1 MLKYHLKLIEDIKAE
16 ERLLSSLSKTEFKGV
31 YEASLASSD
40 FTVLRIVTNHNT
52 GIYDYDDRLPSWL
65 DSEFEAP
72 IWKLTLLDTPKF
84 IRWNT
89 VILDD
94 GETLTAPKHSKLL
107 NAFKYWI
114 TATANPLENSGKVDL
129 ASKTILTKVY
139 YVIRLINAIL
149 LHAKELQLAK
159 YQLLFVD
166 TNFWLTIFTQMA
178 TYGATEG
185 VYRFEERIKKLVD
198 NGSITISDEEC
209 EKFVVQYPYLTS
221 TLASE
226 DIYINPN
233 NRQKASAWLFKQ
245 GYYRTYQNTP
255 KYNGNVAVLGNLVL
269 GEKCLSG
276 DIRISNFVEFHLK
289 PQCITTEYKTIDNK
303 DNNHGI
309 NISGLRHYISVLKL
323 IHTNLDRQDACTPNV
338 IPDTLTVETINDIK
352 GVRLKKTKRT
362 RTLSPS
368 FVFNLID
375 CCYTFTK
382 ENQDELLVQCLIA
395 LKEGKTKSAY
405 KNSNKHKPHNGNRLF
420 DEAIHGEMSGTERG
434 HWFNTEAINC
444 VSSEWLKKGIKQV
457 NAFEINTPNRHQ
469 RIRDNESL
477 FDLFDVLQG
486 SIQFL
491 VGAIMARRQDELIA
505 LKPYGNLVP
514 NKNPFTSGENECLFE
529 KGEDGLIAPKY
540 SLQFKLKK
548 SGNKG
553 ENKTINRPI
562 PLSVAK
568 FIWRLE
574 EFNRQAENAG
584 LNKGKLSLF
593 NYLQSKSCTLT
604 KVTSQSF
611 DGHYNAL
618 CDYLETDLVLMDNG
632 KYRRNYIRQHQLRR
646 FFALVFFW
654 SKKKESLDA
663 LRWMLGHT
671 DMEHLYHYISE
682 SETGAVLNGAKAS
695 VLASSVIDKTANE
708 LDTEQLRTLRKLLTT
723 RLTGNENAEV
733 MINSLSNTADDFYED
748 DYETVPHISQIE
760 KQQVIEH
767 EILQLLDDET
777 ISLEPEFFSV
787 TNSEGSTKK
796 TFNLVLTFNEKN

>member
-1 MLKYHLKLIEDIKAE
+1 MLKYHLKLIEDIKSE
-16 ERLLSSLSKTEFKGV
+16 ERSLSSLSKKEFEGV

-40 FTVLRIVTNHNT
+40 FTVFRMITNHNT
-52 GIYDYDDRLPSWL
+52 GIYDYDDRVPSWL

-72 IWKLTLLDTPKF
+72 VWKLTLSDTPKF

-94 GETLTAPKHSKLL
+94 GEKLTAPKHSKLL

-114 TATANPLENSGKVDL
+114 TATNNPMENSGQVEL
-129 ASKTILTKVY
+129 ASKTILARIY
-139 YVIRLINAIL
+139 NIIRLINAIL
-149 LHAKELQLAK
+149 LHTKELQLAK
-159 YQLLFVD
+159 YQLMLVD
-166 TNFWLTIFTQMA
+166 TNFWLTIFSQMA
-178 TYGATEG
+178 IYGATEG
-185 VYRFEERIKKLVD
+185 IYRFEERIKKLVD
-198 NGSITISDEEC
+198 NGSKTISDEEG
-209 EKFVVQYPYLTS
+209 ERFVTQYPYLTS
-221 TLASE
+221 TLAS
-226 DIYINPN
+226 DDLYINPN
-233 NRQKASAWLFKQ
+233 SREKACAWLFKQ
-245 GYYRTYQNTP
+245 GYYKTCENIP
-255 KYNGNVAVLGNLVL
+255 KYTGNGAILTSLVL
-269 GEKCLSG
+269 GEKCLSD
-276 DIRISNFVEFHLK
+276 DIRTSNFVEFHLK
-289 PQCITTEYKTIDNK
+289 PQIIKTEYESIDNK
-303 DNNHGI
+303 DRSLGMNTA
-309 NISGLRHYISVLKL
+309 GLRQYISVLKL
-323 IHTNLDRQDACTPNV
+323 IHTNLDRQDACPPNI

-352 GVRLKKTKRT
+352 DVSLKKTKRT

-368 FVFNLID
+368 FVFDLID
-375 CCYTFTK
+375 RCYTFTK
-382 ENQDELLVQCLIA
+382 ENQDELLEQCLKA
-395 LKEGKTKSAY
+395 LKEGQSKSSESE
-405 KNSNKHKPHNGNRLF
+405 SNKLKPQRHQKSYN
-420 DEAIHGEMSGTERG
+420 EEMHGEMSSSERN

-444 VSSEWLKKGIKQV
+444 VSSKWLKKGIKQV
-457 NAFEINTPNRHQ
+457 NAFEIKIPNRHQ

-491 VGAIMARRQDELIA
+491 VGAIMARRQDELID

-514 NKNPFTSGENECLFE
+514 NKDPFTSGENECIVE

-553 ENKTINRPI
+553 KNKTITRPI
-562 PLSVAK
+562 PLSIAK

-593 NYLQSKSCTLT
+593 NYLQSKSCTLS
-604 KVTSQSF
+604 KVNSKSF

-632 KYRRNYIRQHQLRR
+632 EYRRNYIRQHQLRR
-646 FFALVFFW
+646 FFAQVFFW

-708 LDTEQLRTLRKLLTT
+708 LDTEQLKTLRTLLAT

-733 MINSLSNTADDFYED
+733 MINSLSNTADDFYAD
-748 DYETVPHISQIE
+748 DYETIPHISQIE
-760 KQQVIEH
+760 KQQVIEN

-787 TNSEGSTKK
+787 TNSEGSTEK

>member
-1 MLKYHLKLIEDIKAE
+1 MLKSHLKLIEDIKSE
-16 ERLLSSLSKTEFKGV
+16 ERSLSSLSKKEFESV
-31 YEASLASSD
+31 YEASLASND
-40 FTVLRIVTNHNT
+40 FTVFRMITNHNT
-52 GIYDYDDRLPSWL
+52 GIYDYDDRVPSWL

-94 GETLTAPKHSKLL
+94 GEKLTAPKHAKLL

-114 TATANPLENSGKVDL
+114 TATANPLENSGKVEL

-149 LHAKELQLAK
+149 LNAKELLLAK
-159 YQLLFVD
+159 YQLSFVD

-198 NGSITISDEEC
+198 NGTKTISDEEC
-209 EKFVVQYPYLTS
+209 EKFVAQYPYLNS

-245 GYYRTYQNTP
+245 GYYRTYQNIP
-255 KYNGNVAVLGNLVL
+255 KYNGNGAVLGSLVL
-269 GEKCLSG
+269 GGKCLSD

-289 PQCITTEYKTIDNK
+289 PQSITTEYKPINNK
-303 DNNHGI
+303 DNSRGMN
-309 NISGLRHYISVLKL
+309 SSSLRQYISVLKL
-323 IHTNLDRQDACTPNV
+323 IHTNLDRQDACTPNI

-375 CCYTFTK
+375 QSYTFTK
-382 ENQDELLVQCLIA
+382 ENQDEILEQCLTA
-395 LKEGKTKSAY
+395 LIEGKGKSSDSD
-405 KNSNKHKPHNGNRLF
+405 SNKLKPQRHQKSYN
-420 DEAIHGEMSGTERG
+420 EKIHGEMSSSERN
-434 HWFNTEAINC
+434 HWFDTDAINC

-457 NAFEINTPNRHQ
+457 NAFELNTPNRHQ
-469 RIRDNESL
+469 RIRNNESL
-477 FDLFDVLQG
+477 FDLFCVLQG

-491 VGAIMARRQDELIA
+491 VGAIMARRQDELID

-514 NKNPFTSGENECLFE
+514 NKNPFTSGEKECIVE

-553 ENKTINRPI
+553 ENQTITRPI
-562 PLSVAK
+562 PTSIAK
-568 FIWRLE
+568 FIWKLE
-574 EFNRQAENAG
+574 EFNRKAEDSG

-593 NYLQSKSCTLT
+593 NYLQSKSCSLS
-604 KVTSQSF
+604 KVIPISF

-632 KYRRNYIRQHQLRR
+632 EYRRNYIRQHQLRR

-682 SETGAVLNGAKAS
+682 SETGEVLNGAKAS

-708 LDTEQLRTLRKLLTT
+708 LDTEQLRTLRKLLAT

-760 KQQVIEH
+760 KQQVIEN

-787 TNSEGSTKK
+787 TNSEGSTEK

>member
-16 ERLLSSLSKTEFKGV
+16 ERSLSSLSKTEFKGV

-40 FTVLRIVTNHNT
+40 FTVLRMVTNHNT
-52 GIYDYDDRLPSWL
+52 GIYDYDDRVPSWL

-72 IWKLTLLDTPKF
+72 IWKLTLSDTPKF

-94 GETLTAPKHSKLL
+94 GEKLTAPKHSKLL

-114 TATANPLENSGKVDL
+114 TATANPLENSGKVEL
-129 ASKTILTKVY
+129 ASKTILAKVY

-178 TYGATEG
+178 TYGAAEG

-198 NGSITISDEEC
+198 NGSKTISDKEC
-209 EKFVVQYPYLTS
+209 EKFVAQYPYLTS

-245 GYYRTYQNTP
+245 GYYRTYQNIP
-255 KYNGNVAVLGNLVL
+255 KYNGNGAVLSSLVL
-269 GEKCLSG
+269 GGKCLSD
-276 DIRISNFVEFHLK
+276 DIGISNFVEFHLK
-289 PQCITTEYKTIDNK
+289 PQSITTEYKHINNK

-323 IHTNLDRQDACTPNV
+323 IHTNLDRQDTCTPNI

-352 GVRLKKTKRT
+352 DVNLKKTKRT

-375 CCYTFTK
+375 RCYKFTK
-382 ENQDELLVQCLIA
+382 ENQDELLDQCLIA
-395 LKEGKTKSAY
+395 LQEGKTKSAY
-405 KNSNKHKPHNGNRLF
+405 KNSNKHKPHSGSKLF

-457 NAFEINTPNRHQ
+457 NAFEIKTPNRHQ

-491 VGAIMARRQDELIA
+491 VGAIMARRQDELID

-514 NKNPFTSGENECLFE
+514 NKNPFTSGENECIVE

-553 ENKTINRPI
+553 ENKTITRPI
-562 PLSVAK
+562 PLSIAK

-593 NYLQSKSCTLT
+593 NYLQSKSCTLSRVIS
-604 KVTSQSF
+604 KSF

-632 KYRRNYIRQHQLRR
+632 EYRRNYIRQHQLRR

-708 LDTEQLRTLRKLLTT
+708 LDTEQLRTLRTLLAT

-748 DYETVPHISQIE
+748 DYETIPHISQIE
-760 KQQVIEH
+760 KQQVIEN

-777 ISLEPEFFSV
+777 IALEPEFFSV
-787 TNSEGSTKK
+787 TNSEGSTEK
-796 TFNLVLTFNEKN
+796 TFTLVLTFNEKN

>member
-1 MLKYHLKLIEDIKAE
+1 MLKSHLKLIEDIKAE
-16 ERLLSSLSKTEFKGV
+16 ERSLSSLSKTEFKGV

-40 FTVLRIVTNHNT
+40 FTVLRMVTNYNT
-52 GIYDYDDRLPSWL
+52 GIYDYDDRVPSWL

-72 IWKLTLLDTPKF
+72 IWKLTLSDTPKF
-84 IRWNT
+84 IRWNN

-94 GETLTAPKHSKLL
+94 GEKLTAPQHSKLL

-114 TATANPLENSGKVDL
+114 TATNNPLENSGNVDL
-129 ASKTILTKVY
+129 SPKTVLQKVY

-149 LHAKELQLAK
+149 LHTKELQLAK
-159 YQLLFVD
+159 YQLLLVD
-166 TNFWLTIFTQMA
+166 TNFWLTIFSRMA

-198 NGSITISDEEC
+198 DGATTIGDEEC
-209 EKFVVQYPYLTS
+209 DRFVMQYPYLTS
-221 TLASE
+221 ILASD
-226 DIYINPN
+226 DIHISPN
-233 NRQKASAWLFKQ
+233 NRQKASVWLFKQ
-245 GYYRTYQNTP
+245 GYYRTCQNIP
-255 KYNGNVAVLGNLVL
+255 KYNGNGAVLTSLVL
-269 GEKCLSG
+269 GEKCLSD
-276 DIRISNFVEFHLK
+276 DIRIPNFVEFHLK
-289 PQCITTEYKTIDNK
+289 PQIITTEYKSIDNK
-303 DNNHGI
+303 DHSPGMNAA
-309 NISGLRHYISVLKL
+309 GLKQYISVLKL
-323 IHTNLDRQDACTPNV
+323 IHTNLDRQDACTPNI

-352 GVRLKKTKRT
+352 DVSLKKTKRT

-368 FVFNLID
+368 FVFDLID
-375 CCYTFTK
+375 HCYTFTK
-382 ENQDELLVQCLIA
+382 ENQDELLDQCLIA

-405 KNSNKHKPHNGNRLF
+405 KNSNKHKPHNRNKLF
-420 DEAIHGEMSGTERG
+420 DEAIHREMSGTERG
-434 HWFNTEAINC
+434 HWFDTEAINC
-444 VSSEWLKKGIKQV
+444 VSSKWLKKGIKQV
-457 NAFEINTPNRHQ
+457 NAFEIKTPNRHQ
-469 RIRDNESL
+469 HIRDNESL

-486 SIQFL
+486 SIQLL
-491 VGAIMARRQDELIA
+491 VGAIMARRQEELIA
-505 LKPYGNLVP
+505 LKPYGNLIP
-514 NKNPFTSGENECLFE
+514 NKNPFTSGENECIVE
-529 KGEDGLIAPKY
+529 KGEDGSIVPKY

-553 ENKTINRPI
+553 ENTTITRPI
-562 PLSVAK
+562 PTSIAR

-574 EFNRQAENAG
+574 EFNRKAENAG
-584 LNKGKLSLF
+584 LNRGKLSLF
-593 NYLQSKSCTLT
+593 NYLQSKYCSLS
-604 KVTSQSF
+604 KVLSKSF

-632 KYRRNYIRQHQLRR
+632 EYRRNYIRQHQLRR

-708 LDTEQLRTLRKLLTT
+708 LDTEQLRTLRKLLAT

-760 KQQVIEH
+760 KQQVIEN

-787 TNSEGSTKK
+787 TNSEGSTEK

>member
-16 ERLLSSLSKTEFKGV
+16 ERSLSSLSKTEFKGV

-94 GETLTAPKHSKLL
+94 GEKLTAPKHSKLL

-185 VYRFEERIKKLVD
+185 VYRFEDRIKKLVD
-198 NGSITISDEEC
+198 NGSKTISDEEC
-209 EKFVVQYPYLTS
+209 EKFVAQYPYLTS

-245 GYYRTYQNTP
+245 GYYRTYQNMP
-255 KYNGNVAVLGNLVL
+255 KYNGNGAVLGSLVL
-269 GEKCLSG
+269 GEKCLSD

-395 LKEGKTKSAY
+395 LQEGKTKSAY

-457 NAFEINTPNRHQ
+457 NALKSTHLTDIN
-469 RIRDNESL
+469 
-477 FDLFDVLQG
+477 
-486 SIQFL
+486 
-491 VGAIMARRQDELIA
+491 ELETMRA
-505 LKPYGNLVP
+505 
-514 NKNPFTSGENECLFE
+514 CLICSTYC
-529 KGEDGLIAPKY
+529 KA
-540 SLQFKLKK
+540 
-548 SGNKG
+548 
-553 ENKTINRPI
+553 
-562 PLSVAK
+562 
-568 FIWRLE
+568 
-574 EFNRQAENAG
+574 
-584 LNKGKLSLF
+584 LF
-593 NYLQSKSCTLT
+593 NFWLVQLW
-604 KVTSQSF
+604 
-611 DGHYNAL
+611 
-618 CDYLETDLVLMDNG
+618 LE
-632 KYRRNYIRQHQLRR
+632 
-646 FFALVFFW
+646 
-654 SKKKESLDA
+654 
-663 LRWMLGHT
+663 
-671 DMEHLYHYISE
+671 
-682 SETGAVLNGAKAS
+682 
-695 VLASSVIDKTANE
+695 DKMN
-708 LDTEQLRTLRKLLTT
+708 
-723 RLTGNENAEV
+723 
-733 MINSLSNTADDFYED
+733 
-748 DYETVPHISQIE
+748 
-760 KQQVIEH
+760 
-767 EILQLLDDET
+767 
-777 ISLEPEFFSV
+777 
-787 TNSEGSTKK
+787 
-796 TFNLVLTFNEKN
+796 